1 MNRTITAVAM
11 RRLAVALL
19 ASIATVATVAVTAGT
34 AGAATTKTQFEATY
48 EYTGLT
54 NGGFGSVHCTGHRQ
68 VNEKSYA
75 AKGWPTDTRDVEHC
89 RSTSAT
95 GKFIGLTGGE
105 TGEWFPGASGWD
117 SDYDGAA
124 AVSAQYTVSTN
135 DKTFNLVAYY

>member
-1 MNRTITAVAM
+1 MTRRIPARAM
-11 RRLAVALL
+11 RLAVALL
-19 ASIATVATVAVTAGT
+19 ASIATVATVAGT
-34 AGAATTKTQFEATY
+34 AGAATTTKTQFEATY
-48 EYTGLT
+48 EYTELT

-89 RSTSAT
+89 RSTSAN

-105 TGEWFPGASGWD
+105 TGEWFPGAGGWN

-124 AVSAQYTVSTN
+124 AVSAEYTVSVN
-135 DKTFNLVAYY
+135 DRTFNLVAYY